1 MLSNRVLS
9 AEMFGKGY
17 GMPSSHAQFMT
28 FFSVYLTLFLA
39 FRHTPAYAGPYPY
52 CGFLLRVAVTVGLWA
67 TAVGVAASRIYLN
80 YHTPK
85 QVLAGCG
92 AGFVFAC
99 GWFIFTSLLRNLG
112 WIDWAVG
119 LRVSRLLRVRDL
131 VVTEDLAEAGWQ
143 RWEAQRL
150 KQRLGE
156 ARKSE

>member
-1 MLSNRVLS
+1 
-9 AEMFGKGY
+9 MFGKGY

-28 FFSVYLTLFLA
+28 FFAVYLTLFLA

-52 CGFLLRVAVTVGLWA
+52 CGFLLRAAVTVGLCA
-67 TAVGVAASRIYLN
+67 AAVGVAASRIYLN

-99 GWFIFTSLLRNLG
+99 SWFVLTSLLRNSG
-112 WIDWAVG
+112 WIDWAADLTVA
-119 LRVSRLLRVRDL
+119 RLLRIRDL
-131 VVTEDLAEAGWQ
+131 VISEDLAEAGWK

-150 KQRLGE
+150 KQRHSE
-156 ARKSE
+156 ERKSE